1 VAVAVLALTGPGVFV
16 AGAFVVAGFFTEPGA
31 VVAGFAVVFVTFFVA
46 VAGFEDGA
54 GKAFFGGAPSIF
66 FCGWA
71 VLLVVVKVFP
81 ALGFGFGGAEY
92 TLGLVTARL
101 PVDFPPLRP
110 RGFCEVCALGTDA
123 FVQSITPFP

>member
-1 VAVAVLALTGPGVFV
+1 MLGLTGPDVLVPGT
-16 AGAFVVAGFFTEPGA
+16 FVVTGFLIVPCEAEGAGFDA
-31 VVAGFAVVFVTFFVA
+31 VVGTFFVV

-54 GKAFFGGAPSIF
+54 GNAFFAGAPSIF

-71 VLLVVVKVFP
+71 VLLVVVKVFE
-81 ALGFGFGGAEY
+81 ALGLGFGAAEY
-92 TLGLVTARL
+92 TLGLVTALL

-110 RGFCEVCALGTDA
+110 RGFWLVCALGTGA